1 MAIIA
6 LEQIVKIKIFNTS
19 GSQTLRLSF
28 LERPHAYKN
37 EVLAKGS
44 FKNKDGTNVRFWDDT
59 WVGDKPLKVQYPNLY
74 NIVRD
79 PHTTVSKVVATSALN
94 ISFRRVL
101 VDDKLRDWLSLVA
114 QISHVELAEG
124 SDYFK

>member
-44 FKNKDGTNVRFWDDT
+44 FKNKDGTNVRFWDDN

-79 PHTTVSKVVATSALN
+79 PHTTASKVVATSALN

>member
-44 FKNKDGTNVRFWDDT
+44 FKNKDGTNVRFWDDN